1 MDPQLHG
8 RVLIIDDQPDIRLC
22 LRYILEAEGYDVVGE
37 ADDARSGMDLAL
49 TLAPDIIVL
58 DVLLP
63 ELSGLDALPHL
74 RRVAPMAKIVMHSA
88 LAGKHRRWAE
98 EAGADGY
105 VDKTDI
111 IKIGPT
117 LHRLLRGEETSTFP

>member
-1 MDPQLHG
+1 MDPTMHG
-8 RVLIIDDQPDIRLC
+8 RVLIVDDQPDIRLC
-22 LRYILEAEGYDVVGE
+22 LRYILEADGYEVVGE
-37 ADDARSGMDLAL
+37 AEDAREGMDLAL

-63 ELSGLDALPHL
+63 EISGVEALPHL

-88 LAGKHRRWAE
+88 LGGTHRRWAE
-98 EAGADGY
+98 QAGADGY

-111 IKIGPT
+111 IKIGTT
-117 LHRLLRGEETSTFP
+117 LSRVLRGEEAQAPS